1 MRFIPMRFKHNTL
14 FITISLITFMII
26 ILVSVTITWTT
37 IRMSEQFFFEKFT
50 ITNVKIIN
58 EIEERFESF
67 HYSIVIASNNILQS
81 GVIKTNLTEEQTNAE
96 KMISFFTMG
105 EYIKQI
111 QSNFDAYEFE
121 IIVKGENGVTLTT
134 NRPHWPISDQEL
146 NESFLTSNTL
156 KEPKRLL
163 YQFDERESET
173 RSIEETRFVVATKA
187 LMDRLSGTVYGSLY
201 FSFRESEFKKVY
213 ANYTSPG
220 NDIFIVDKSGKIVS
234 SNQSQLIGKREVELL
249 QYAQEIKTNSHKY
262 MIGSFRGKKQI
273 ILVESLPSLDMY
285 LFNIIDKE
293 KAFGNLIDKRKIMLI
308 SIGIVLIALVSVFF
322 VSRRLTNSLS
332 RLVRQIEHA
341 PKSEFR
347 QYVAVL
353 GTYETRQIGHAFNS
367 MLDELH
373 EYVEQLML
381 SQKQKRNAELE
392 ALQQQINPHF
402 LYNTLASIKFMVQQD
417 SKEDTE
423 AMITALI
430 SLLQNTIGN
439 VNETVTVK
447 QELDNLKNYVFINQK
462 RYGNQINVSYL
473 VAPDCLDVRLP
484 KLILQPFMENSFFH
498 GFNRKAGGSIHVLVW
513 QEENNLICE
522 VADNG
527 DGMEELSEKNLPNQ
541 KYKRQLFSGIGV
553 RNVHERIQ
561 LIYGEEYGVTIS
573 SKQGEGTKVRI
584 TLPSH
589 VEQIL

>member
-121 IIVKGENGVTLTT
+121 IILTT

-146 NESFLTSNTL
+146 SESFLTSNTL

-220 NDIFIVDKSGKIVS
+220 NDIFIVDQSGKIVS
-234 SNQSQLIGKREVELL
+234 SNQSQLIGKKEVELL

-293 KAFGNLIDKRKIMLI
+293 KAFGNLIDKRKIVLI
-308 SIGIVLIALVSVFF
+308 SIGIVLIALVSVFL

-332 RLVRQIEHA
+332 RLVRQIEHT

-439 VNETVTVK
+439 VNETVTVR

-513 QEENNLICE
+513 QEKNNLICE

>member
-1 MRFIPMRFKHNTL
+1 
-14 FITISLITFMII
+14 
-26 ILVSVTITWTT
+26 
-37 IRMSEQFFFEKFT
+37 
-50 ITNVKIIN
+50 
-58 EIEERFESF
+58 
-67 HYSIVIASNNILQS
+67 
-81 GVIKTNLTEEQTNAE
+81 
-96 KMISFFTMG
+96 
-105 EYIKQI
+105 
-111 QSNFDAYEFE
+111 
-121 IIVKGENGVTLTT
+121 
-134 NRPHWPISDQEL
+134 
-146 NESFLTSNTL
+146 
-156 KEPKRLL
+156 
-163 YQFDERESET
+163 
-173 RSIEETRFVVATKA
+173 
-187 LMDRLSGTVYGSLY
+187 
-201 FSFRESEFKKVY
+201 
-213 ANYTSPG
+213 
-220 NDIFIVDKSGKIVS
+220 
-234 SNQSQLIGKREVELL
+234 
-249 QYAQEIKTNSHKY
+249 

-293 KAFGNLIDKRKIMLI
+293 KAFGNLIDKRKIVLI

-381 SQKQKRNAELE
+381 SQKQKRNAELA

-439 VNETVTVK
+439 VNETVTVR

-498 GFNRKAGGSIHVLVW
+498 GFNRKAGGSIHVLIW

-584 TLPSH
+584 ILPSH

>member
-37 IRMSEQFFFEKFT
+37 IRMSEQFFFEKFS

-58 EIEERFESF
+58 EIKESFESF

-111 QSNFDAYEFE
+111 QSNFDTYEFE

-163 YQFDERESET
+163 YQYDERKSET

-220 NDIFIVDKSGKIVS
+220 NDIFIVDKSGMIVS
-234 SNQSQLIGKREVELL
+234 SNQSQLIGNKEVELL
-249 QYAQEIKTNSHKY
+249 GYAQEIKTNSHKY
-262 MIGSFRGKKQI
+262 MIGSFRGKEQI
-273 ILVESLPSLDMY
+273 ILVETLPSLDMY

-293 KAFGNLIDKRKIMLI
+293 KAFGNLIDKRKIVLI
-308 SIGIVLIALVSVFF
+308 SIGIVFIALVSVFF

-332 RLVRQIEHA
+332 KLVRQIENA

-381 SQKQKRNAELE
+381 SQKQKRNAELA

-439 VNETVTVK
+439 VNETVTVR

-498 GFNRKAGGSIHVLVW
+498 GFNRKAGGSIHVLIW
-513 QEENNLICE
+513 QEGDNLICE
-522 VADNG
+522 VVDNG
-527 DGMEELSEKNLPNQ
+527 DGIGELTETNLP
-541 KYKRQLFSGIGV
+541 KYRRQLFSGIGV

-584 TLPSH
+584 ILPAH
-589 VEQIL
+589 VEQK

>member
-37 IRMSEQFFFEKFT
+37 IRMSEQFFFEKFS

-58 EIEERFESF
+58 EIKESFESF

-111 QSNFDAYEFE
+111 QSNFDTYELE

-134 NRPHWPISDQEL
+134 NRPHWPITDQEL

-163 YQFDERESET
+163 YQYDERKSET

-220 NDIFIVDKSGKIVS
+220 NDIFIVDQSGVIVS
-234 SNQSQLIGKREVELL
+234 SNQSQLIGKKEVDLL
-249 QYAQEIKTNSHKY
+249 RYAQEIKTNSHKY
-262 MIGSFRGKKQI
+262 MIGSFRGKEQI
-273 ILVESLPSLDMY
+273 ILVETLPSLDMY

-308 SIGIVLIALVSVFF
+308 SIGIVFIALVSVFF

-332 RLVRQIEHA
+332 RLVRQIENA

-381 SQKQKRNAELE
+381 SQKQKRNAELA

-439 VNETVTVK
+439 VNETVTVR

-498 GFNRKAGGSIHVLVW
+498 GFNRKVGGSIHVLIW
-513 QEENNLICE
+513 QEEDNLICE
-522 VADNG
+522 VVDNG
-527 DGMEELSEKNLPNQ
+527 DGIGELTETNLP

-584 TLPSH
+584 ILPSH
-589 VEQIL
+589 VEQK

>member
-37 IRMSEQFFFEKFT
+37 IRMSEQFFFEKFS

-58 EIEERFESF
+58 EIKESFESF

-111 QSNFDAYEFE
+111 QSNFDTYEFE

-134 NRPHWPISDQEL
+134 NRPHWPITDQEL

-163 YQFDERESET
+163 YQYDERKSET

-220 NDIFIVDKSGKIVS
+220 NDIFIVDKSGMIVS
-234 SNQSQLIGKREVELL
+234 SNQSQLIGKKEVDLL
-249 QYAQEIKTNSHKY
+249 RYAQEIKTNSHKY
-262 MIGSFRGKKQI
+262 MIGSFRGKEQI
-273 ILVESLPSLDMY
+273 ILVETLPSLDMY

-293 KAFGNLIDKRKIMLI
+293 KAFGNLIDKRKIVLI
-308 SIGIVLIALVSVFF
+308 SIGIVFIALVSVFF

-332 RLVRQIEHA
+332 RLVRQIENA

-381 SQKQKRNAELE
+381 SQKQKRNAELA

-439 VNETVTVK
+439 VNETVTVRE
-447 QELDNLKNYVFINQK
+447 ELDNLKNYVFINQK

-473 VAPDCLDVRLP
+473 VAPDCLNVRLP

-498 GFNRKAGGSIHVLVW
+498 GFNRKAGGSIHVLIW
-513 QEENNLICE
+513 QEEDNLICE
-522 VADNG
+522 VVDNG
-527 DGMEELSEKNLPNQ
+527 DGIGELTETNLP

-553 RNVHERIQ
+553 MNVHERIQ

-584 TLPSH
+584 ILPSH
-589 VEQIL
+589 VEQK

>member
-1 MRFIPMRFKHNTL
+1 MRFKHNTL

-37 IRMSEQFFFEKFT
+37 IRMSEQFFFEKFS

-58 EIEERFESF
+58 EIKESFESF

-111 QSNFDAYEFE
+111 QSNFDTYEFE

-134 NRPHWPISDQEL
+134 NRPHWPITDQEL

-163 YQFDERESET
+163 YQYDERKSET

-220 NDIFIVDKSGKIVS
+220 NDIFIVDKSGMIVS
-234 SNQSQLIGKREVELL
+234 SNQSQLIGKKEVDLL
-249 QYAQEIKTNSHKY
+249 RYAQEIKTNSHKY
-262 MIGSFRGKKQI
+262 MIGSFRGKEQI
-273 ILVESLPSLDMY
+273 ILVETLPSLDMY

-293 KAFGNLIDKRKIMLI
+293 KAFGNLIDKRKIVLI
-308 SIGIVLIALVSVFF
+308 SIGIVFIALVSVFF

-332 RLVRQIEHA
+332 RLVRQIENA

-381 SQKQKRNAELE
+381 SQKQKRNAELA

-439 VNETVTVK
+439 VNETVTVRE
-447 QELDNLKNYVFINQK
+447 ELDNLKNYVFINQK

-473 VAPDCLDVRLP
+473 VAPDCLNVRLP

-498 GFNRKAGGSIHVLVW
+498 GFNRKAGGSIHVLIW
-513 QEENNLICE
+513 QEEDNLICE
-522 VADNG
+522 VVDNG
-527 DGMEELSEKNLPNQ
+527 DGIGELTETNLP

-553 RNVHERIQ
+553 MNVHERIQ

-584 TLPSH
+584 ILPSH
-589 VEQIL
+589 VEQK